1 MRKRQIVSSLLTL
14 LLVVLGIPVFT
25 KGQQGSGSSKPKTE
39 GQITTT
45 QSGGSTVAVV
55 SGQAASPVFFGDGG
69 TASYVYSFGMN
80 GATVKSQPFSAQAIN
95 ESIQILSDGN
105 RIIRK
110 STTMIYRDSEG
121 RSRREQTISSVG
133 PFAVAGDP
141 PVTIYI
147 NDPVAGVSYTLN
159 SRTKTGTRYTMPKGE
174 QGKLTYSTGQNVTIA
189 RTDAVQKAELEARQK
204 AELEAKMR
212 AENKEQMRVSG
223 NSVVVTEGVATTSTY
238 SGTMPK
244 KEMKEESLGTQTMEG
259 VRVEGTRYT
268 SIIPAGQIG
277 NELPINVVI
286 EKWYSQELR
295 QIIYSKTTDPRYG
308 ETIYRLT
315 NITRTDPDRS
325 LFELPADYTVSD
337 VKSRVTTTV
346 SDKMKEEQRMKEE
359 QKMKERKPQQ

>member
-1 MRKRQIVSSLLTL
+1 MKKRQIVSVFLTL
-14 LLVVLGIPVFT
+14 SLVVLTLPVFT
-25 KGQQGSGSSKPKTE
+25 KAQQGSGVSKTKPAEQVTSPQ
-39 GQITTT
+39 GG
-45 QSGGSTVAVV
+45 SGGSVVVV
-55 SGQAASPVFFGDGG
+55 SGQAATSPVFYGDGG
-69 TASYVYSFGMN
+69 TASYVYSVGMN
-80 GATVKSQPFSAQAIN
+80 GATVKGQPFSAQAIN

-105 RIIRK
+105 RITRK

-147 NDPVAGVSYTLN
+147 SDPVAGVSYTLN
-159 SRTKTGTRYTMPKGE
+159 SRTKTGTRYTMPKIE
-174 QGKLTYSTGQNVTIA
+174 QGKAGNVTGQNVTIA
-189 RTDAVQKAELEARQK
+189 RTDAAQKAEIEARQK
-204 AELEAKMR
+204 VELEAKLR
-212 AENKEQMRVSG
+212 TASKEQTSVSG
-223 NSVVVTEGVATTSTY
+223 NSVVVIDGVATTATY

-244 KEMKEESLGTQTMEG
+244 REQKEESLGTQTMEG
-259 VRVEGTRYT
+259 VQVEGTRHT
-268 SIIPAGQIG
+268 TIIPAGEIG
-277 NELPINVVI
+277 NELPINVVT

-295 QIIYSKTTDPRYG
+295 QVIYLKTTDPRYG

-325 LFELPADYTVSD
+325 LFELPSDYIVSD

-346 SDKMKEEQRMKEE
+346 TDKMKEE

>member
-1 MRKRQIVSSLLTL
+1 MKKRQIVSVFLTL
-14 LLVVLGIPVFT
+14 SLVVLTLPVFT

-39 GQITTT
+39 GQVTTT
-45 QSGGSTVAVV
+45 QSGGSSVAVV

-69 TASYVYSFGMN
+69 TASYVYSVGMN
-80 GATVKSQPFSAQAIN
+80 GATVKGQPFSAQAIN

-159 SRTKTGTRYTMPKGE
+159 SRTKTGTRYTMPKLE
-174 QGKLTYSTGQNVTIA
+174 QGKAGNVTGQNVTIA
-189 RTDAVQKAELEARQK
+189 RTDAALKAELEARQRV
-204 AELEAKMR
+204 ELEAKLR
-212 AENKEQMRVSG
+212 TASKEQTSVSG
-223 NSVVVTEGVATTSTY
+223 NSVVVRDGVATTATY

-244 KEMKEESLGTQTMEG
+244 REQKEESLGTQTIEG
-259 VRVEGTRYT
+259 VQVEGTRHT
-268 SIIPAGQIG
+268 TIIPAGEIG
-277 NELPINVVI
+277 NELPINVVT

-295 QIIYSKTTDPRYG
+295 QVIYLKTTDPRYG

-325 LFELPADYTVSD
+325 LFDLPADYTVKD
-337 VKSRVTTTV
+337 VKPSVMTTV
-346 SDKMKEEQRMKEE
+346 DKTKEEQRTKEE
-359 QKMKERKPQQ
+359 QKLKERKPQQ